1 MTDPND
7 AEGRCDIQKAVAI
20 DIRDQASNRMVP
32 ENREVGGE
40 IGDVR
45 TFDAPQPPGQFQ

>member
-1 MTDPND
+1 MTDPNY

-32 ENREVGGE
+32 ENREIGGE
-40 IGDVR
+40 ISNVR
-45 TFDAPQPPGQFQ
+45 AFYAPKPPGQLQ